1 MSHRAVTCAGVV
13 VLAACP
19 LLADF
24 SYQQKTTV
32 TGGALA
38 GMLKVAGVFSKQ
50 AREPME
56 ATIAVQGD
64 RMCHRSAYHANI
76 IDLNAE
82 TITEID
88 LQKKTYSVMTFQQMK
103 EMMARMSEK
112 MHEQNPN
119 GAQLTFKVSA
129 NNTGNSKQIG
139 GVDAKEVVLKMEA
152 QSTDQQSGQ
161 QGSLVIT
168 TDMWMAAPAS
178 GYDEVRQFYRRMAEK
193 LNWSPGGNMFMS
205 RPDIAEG
212 MAQVN
217 KEIGKMNAMPVF
229 EVVSMGAAG
238 QPGAAGAQGGTA
250 QSQPAAQ
257 PQDQQQQ
264 QQPKSLGGALGGA
277 LGGHFGLGRKKS
289 SSSDQSSGAQSSSGN
304 SGPGSLI
311 DMTVEMSGFSAA
323 PVDSSLFSVPAGFK
337 QVQPDSRR
345 MH

>member
-1 MSHRAVTCAGVV
+1 MFHRAVTCAGLVA
-13 VLAACP
+13 LAACP

-50 AREPME
+50 AREPMQS
-56 ATIAVQGD
+56 TIAVQGD
-64 RMCHRSAYHANI
+64 RMCHRSAYRANI

-88 LQKKTYSVMTFQQMK
+88 LQKKTYTVMTFQQMK
-103 EMMARMSEK
+103 EMMAKMSEK

-119 GAQLTFKVSA
+119 GAQLNFKVSA
-129 NNTGNSKQIG
+129 NNTGNTKQIAG
-139 GVDAKEVVLKMEA
+139 MDAKEIVLKMEA

-178 GYDEVRQFYRRMAEK
+178 GYDEVRNFYRRMGEK

-205 RPDIAEG
+205 RPDIADG

-217 KEIGKMNAMPVF
+217 KEIGKMNGMPVF

-238 QPGAAGAQGGTA
+238 QPGAAGTQGTA
-250 QSQPAAQ
+250 QSQPAQ
-257 PQDQQQQ
+257 GQDQQQQ
-264 QQPKSLGGALGGA
+264 QQQSKPSLGGALGGA
-277 LGGHFGLGRKKS
+277 LGGHFGLGHKKT
-289 SSSDQSSGAQSSSGN
+289 SSSDQSSGSQSSGN
-304 SGPGSLI
+304 GGPGSLI

-345 MH
+345 MQ